1 MVLMSPPVCVVR
13 DNAAMMSG
21 AAMCL
26 TQGSV
31 SPCPG
36 CVIATMIAKPGQTS
50 LSAPPPVCQRSSP
63 VLVGCVYSLAGDV
76 TGKTTVVTAV
86 TRKDARQRCAHVGR
100 CSAERGGVS
109 RTVMCVMVTQV
120 RLCTYHNILQ
130 GGGIRGCILEG
141 F

>member
-36 CVIATMIAKPGQTS
+36 SVIATMTARTGQMS
-50 LSAPPPVCQRSSP
+50 LSAPPPACQRSSP
-63 VLVGCVYSLAGDV
+63 VLVGCAFSQHGDV
-76 TGKTTVVTAV
+76 TGKTTVVTGV
-86 TRKDARQRCAHVGR
+86 MRKDARQ
-100 CSAERGGVS
+100 
-109 RTVMCVMVTQV
+109 
-120 RLCTYHNILQ
+120 
-130 GGGIRGCILEG
+130 
-141 F
+141 